1 MSPSR
6 PSRTLEDQSPVS
18 GLEIDILRE
27 AGDWA
32 PDAEELAHRLDA
44 MMPRIRITEL
54 LHDFEAMFGHSI
66 KTDTE
71 TIGQR
76 CIFH

>member
-1 MSPSR
+1 MWFIFFENYQSFTRLQHGFS
-6 PSRTLEDQSPVS
+6 TLSHIKTCFMDNT
-18 GLEIDILRE
+18 ITF
-27 AGDWA
+27 
-32 PDAEELAHRLDA
+32 
-44 MMPRIRITEL
+44 IRQAITKL